1 MGVLA
6 PLYLAGLAALSLP
19 LIFHLV
25 RRTPRGRQEFSSL
38 MFLLPSPPRLT
49 RRSRLDQIVLL
60 LLRLAALALLAFAF
74 ARPFMRE
81 TATLALDQLPARRVA
96 ILLDASASMR
106 RGDLWR
112 QAIAAIDKELHDL
125 GPQDEVALYTF
136 SDRLKTEVGFDAGD
150 ADSKSSRG
158 EIIRDASKNVTPTW
172 QATDLGTALVAVA
185 SEVDAASDV
194 KQSAAERQIVVIS
207 DLQKGT
213 KLDAL
218 QAFQWPENVRVI
230 CRRIAPRQSTNAH
243 AQLLTGE
250 DDTADAQPRV
260 RVANAA
266 DSKDDQFF
274 IMWSSRQ
281 PASGAKPPPHET
293 AVYVPPGQ
301 SRVIKL
307 PRPED
312 NLEADRIL
320 LRGDDHEFDNT
331 FFVVPPKKQLV
342 HLLYVGDD
350 AADDEQGPQYYL
362 HLAGEGDALRQ
373 LVIQPAKKEATD
385 QLTSEPF
392 PQVVVVTRKI
402 AADFIEVL
410 KQYVERG
417 GTLVLAPADDEATA
431 AVPALLNDVEL
442 STKKTPATGH
452 LLLGEINFAHPL
464 FVPFANPRYSDFTK
478 IHFWKHRSFVISTDA
493 QTKAIARFDNSEP
506 AIFERATGRGRI
518 IVFASGWNPND
529 SELALSTKF
538 LPLSTTLL
546 DRACGGTETLA
557 SSIVGQTVELP
568 AASSESS
575 LIVRKPDGKES
586 TVAADHSPLTTHHS
600 LTFKDTDQPGIY
612 EVIAASQAQPQRF
625 AVNLAASES
634 NTARLELEQLE
645 QLGVKTG
652 VKLTRAEELKRMR
665 QERDTELESRQK
677 IWRWLLIG
685 ALGVLVFETFW
696 AGRATRQ
703 ISTAE
708 AMG

>member
-60 LLRLAALALLAFAF
+60 LLRLAALSLLAFAF
-74 ARPFMRE
+74 ARPFLRE
-81 TATLALDQLPARRVA
+81 TATLALDQLPVRRVA
-96 ILLDASASMR
+96 ILLDTSASTR

-112 QAIAAIDKELHDL
+112 QAIAAVEKELGDL
-125 GPQDEVALYTF
+125 GPNDEVALYTF
-136 SDRLKTEVGFDAGD
+136 SDRLTTEVGFDVGD
-150 ADSKSSRG
+150 VDSKSSRV
-158 EIIRDASKNVTPTW
+158 EIIRDAARQLVPTW
-172 QATDLGTALVAVA
+172 QATDLGSALVAVA

-194 KQSAAERQIVVIS
+194 KQSAAERQVVVIS
-207 DLQKGT
+207 DFQRGT

-218 QAFQWPENVRVI
+218 QAFQWPEKVRVI
-230 CRRIAPRQSTNAH
+230 CRRLAPRQSTNAH

-260 RVANAA
+260 RVANGA

-274 IMWSSRQ
+274 VAWSSQQ
-281 PASGAKPPPHET
+281 PAAGAKPPLRET

-312 NLEADRIL
+312 NLQADRIL

-331 FFVVPPKKQLV
+331 FFVVPPKKQSV

-373 LVIQPAKKEATD
+373 LIIQPAANEST
-385 QLTSEPF
+385 QPLTTEPL

-402 AADFIEVL
+402 AADFIEGL

-417 GTLVLAPADDEATA
+417 GTLVLAPADDEAAA
-431 AVPALLNDVEL
+431 AVPALLEGVEL
-442 STKKTPATGH
+442 SSKKPPASDH
-452 LLLGEINFAHPL
+452 LLLGEIDFTHPL
-464 FVPFANPRYSDFTK
+464 FMPFANPRYSDFTK
-478 IHFWKHRSFVISTDA
+478 IHFWKHRAFVIPEGAPAT
-493 QTKAIARFDNSEP
+493 TVARFDNGEP
-506 AIFERATGRGRI
+506 AIFERSIGRGHI

-538 LPLSTTLL
+538 VPLIATLL
-546 DRACGGTETLA
+546 DRACGSTETLA
-557 SSIVGQTVELP
+557 SSIVGQTIELP
-568 AASSESS
+568 APSSESS
-575 LIVRKPDGKES
+575 LTVRKPDGKES
-586 TVAADHSPLTTHHS
+586 TVATNHSPLTTHHS

-612 EVIAASQAQPQRF
+612 EAIAASQAQPQRF

-634 NTARLELEQLE
+634 NTAPLELEQLE

-652 VKLTRAEELKRMR
+652 VKLTRAEELKRKR

-677 IWRWLLIG
+677 IWRWLLVG
-685 ALGVLVFETFW
+685 ALGVLVFETLW

-708 AMG
+708 ARG